1 MLMPFP
7 LSSRSMKTPKVAI
20 AALLIATASA
30 ASGVGIAIVC
40 PTELPA
46 EAMKIVT
53 APHGWQPFISSPLYL
68 HSAAPI
74 AGPPERLGRMVGRT
88 INRRKGEWMVEY
100 DSLDAPFPEGIWFSC
115 DYGEGNEFSIAKKLD
130 AGIKSCVVHGK
141 KGEKAGQN
149 SLEINCK

>member
-1 MLMPFP
+1 
-7 LSSRSMKTPKVAI
+7 MKSIQLAITALFAI
-20 AALLIATASA
+20 AATA
-30 ASGVGIAIVC
+30 ASGAEMTIVC

-53 APHGWQPFISSPLYL
+53 TPRGWQPFISSPLYL

-88 INRRKGEWMVEY
+88 TKRPRGEWTVRY
-100 DSLDAPFPEGIWFSC
+100 DDLDAPFPEGVWFSC

-130 AGIKSCVVHGK
+130 DGVKSCVVKGK
-141 KGEKAGQN
+141 KGEKSGHN
-149 SLEINCK
+149 YLDITCK